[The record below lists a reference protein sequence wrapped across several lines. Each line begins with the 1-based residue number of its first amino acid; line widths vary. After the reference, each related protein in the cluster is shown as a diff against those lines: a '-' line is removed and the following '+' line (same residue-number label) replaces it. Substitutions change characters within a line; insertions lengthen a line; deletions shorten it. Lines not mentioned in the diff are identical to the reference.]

1 MKNSMPIVYEKNVID
16 HVNRIYQHID
26 NRARNGKHHY
36 RFETFIQKQMLYE
49 IDTTLRV
56 IDYLKDEGFDVTY
69 KKDDSSNNAIE
80 FIIDIKW

>member
-1 MKNSMPIVYEKNVID
+1 MFLETTDFSRCVV
-16 HVNRIYQHID
+16 HQHID

-69 KKDDSSNNAIE
+69 EKEVINDAIE
-80 FIIDIKW
+80 FKIDIKW

>member
-1 MKNSMPIVYEKNVID
+1 M
-16 HVNRIYQHID
+16 
-26 NRARNGKHHY
+26 
-36 RFETFIQKQMLYE
+36 FLETTDFSRCVVHE

-80 FIIDIKW
+80 FKIDIKW